1 MSIKYTRMITTESGD
16 IYDFGVRHDSDFQ
29 NLEAYT
35 YSNADRLDI
44 AYNYAYDAYNN
55 SLTNADHI
63 ENNYNEY
70 QNAYTYLCEVNAQ
83 QDSHVDYVEATLN
96 STIVETAAE
105 LNTNI
110 SHNAA
115 NIED

>member
-55 SLTNADHI
+55 SLTNYITTLLNDRKNKADSFSGLMQKLNI
-63 ENNYNEY
+63 QQENYS
-70 QNAYTYLCEVNAQ
+70 TYWMNIL
-83 QDSHVDYVEATLN
+83 
-96 STIVETAAE
+96 IVMSY
-105 LNTNI
+105 I
-110 SHNAA
+110 SLL
-115 NIED
+115 